1 MPSNARNLLAPFRR
15 DRKSDFASGDG
26 ADLLRSK
33 VLQAIMTR
41 GVTTRSSGELP
52 WRTAFGAGL
61 DLLRHQ
67 RNDLALS
74 ELAKIYIRDT
84 LRKWVPEVEL
94 VGVLPVRNEGSLQ
107 IQVRFRA
114 SGKSRINEEMSISVN
129 LGVV

>member
-26 ADLLRSK
+26 AELLRSK

-41 GVTTRSSGELP
+41 GVTPRSSGELP

-67 RNDLALS
+67 RNDHALA

-94 VGVLPVRNEGSLQ
+94 VGVLPVRNEASLQ

-114 SGKSRINEEMSISVN
+114 SGKSRSGEEMSISVE
-129 LGVV
+129 L

>member
-67 RNDLALS
+67 RNDHALS
-74 ELAKIYIRDT
+74 ELAKICIRDT

-94 VGVLPVRNEGSLQ
+94 VGVLPVRNDASLK

-114 SGKSRINEEMSISVN
+114 SGKSRINEEMSISVE
-129 LGVV
+129 L